1 MNKKKEIYGK
11 DGPLIDIPA
20 LVISGASIGFL
31 IDGVLFS
38 TLGALLESEKGSV
51 WDWPTLGAGLV
62 NVGLS
67 TILAAF
73 GRAYWKA
80 IVKKKGQLFPRLL
93 GFGLIPALLALL
105 SAAFVGTEI
114 YIWIAG

>member
-1 MNKKKEIYGK
+1 MDKKKYIHGK
-11 DGPLIDIPA
+11 ERPLIDIPA

-38 TLGALLESEKGSV
+38 TLGAVLESGTGSV
-51 WDWPTLGAGLV
+51 WNWPTLGAGLV
-62 NVGLS
+62 NVS
-67 TILAAF
+67 ISAILAAF
-73 GRAYWKA
+73 GWVYWKA
-80 IVKKKGQLFPRLL
+80 IVKNKGQLFPRLL

-105 SAAFVGTEI
+105 SAAFVGTEL